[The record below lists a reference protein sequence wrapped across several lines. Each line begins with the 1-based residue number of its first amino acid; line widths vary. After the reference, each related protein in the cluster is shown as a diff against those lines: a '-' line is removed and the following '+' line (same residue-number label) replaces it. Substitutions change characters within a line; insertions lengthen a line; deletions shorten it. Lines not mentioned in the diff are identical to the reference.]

1 MTAATETASFP
12 IGRENLFDPASELAS
27 FPAISPLRLPEGET
41 GWEDGWLVTGHAE
54 AWALLAD
61 SRFSAERGRASMAT
75 RAQSL
80 RLRRQDGM
88 GRQGG
93 FGPGMFI
100 SMDDP
105 DHARYRKMLTGQ
117 FTVKRMRAL
126 EPRIQQITDAALDAV
141 EATGSPADL
150 VAGFALPVPSLVI
163 CELLGVDYGDR
174 DTFQDLTRTLLS
186 LTVAPAEAQAAA
198 ERISRFMHDLV
209 AAKRADP
216 DDAVISGLITSGTGL
231 SDDELVGISMLLLI
245 AGHETTANMLG
256 LGTFALL
263 QHPEQLQLLRDR
275 PELMPDAVEE
285 LMRYLS
291 IVGSTG
297 LPRVALE
304 DLELGGAH
312 IRAGQTVLT
321 SLPAVN
327 RDPALGEDLDDLDV
341 TRGRTHHVAFGHG
354 IHQCLGQQLARVEM
368 RIGFRSLLD
377 RFPALRLAT
386 PPEQVPLRT
395 DMTIYGVHSLPIAW

>member
-1 MTAATETASFP
+1 MSVTAATEAPSFP
-12 IGRENLFDPASELAS
+12 IGRENLFDPAAELAT
-27 FPAISPLRLPEGET
+27 FPAISPLRLPDAET
-41 GWEDGWLVTGHAE
+41 GWQDGWLVTGHAE

-61 SRFSAERGRASMAT
+61 SRFSSERGRATLAT
-75 RAQSL
+75 RAQS
-80 RLRRQDGM
+80 RRM
-88 GRQGG
+88 RSRGG
-93 FGPGMFI
+93 FGAGMFI
-100 SMDDP
+100 AMDDP
-105 DHARYRKMLTGQ
+105 EHAHYRKMLTGQ

-186 LTVAPAEAQAAA
+186 LDADPAETQAAA
-198 ERISRFMHDLV
+198 ERINRFMRDLV
-209 AAKRADP
+209 VAKRADP
-216 DDAVISGLITSGTGL
+216 DDAVISGLITSGSGL
-231 SDDELVGISMLLLI
+231 TDDELVGISMLLLI

-263 QHPEQLQLLRDR
+263 QNPEQLQRLRER

-304 DLELGGAH
+304 DVELGGAQ
-312 IRAGQTVLT
+312 IQAGQTVLI

-327 RDPALGEDLDDLDV
+327 RDPALGDRLDELDV
-341 TRGRTHHVAFGHG
+341 TRERTHHVAFGHG

-386 PPEQVPLRT
+386 SPEQVPMRT
-395 DMTIYGVHSLPIAW
+395 DMTIYGVHALPIAW